1 MTEMTGKRTVLIL
14 GAGIGGIA
22 LATRLRRL
30 VPRVHR
36 IALVDQEAAHV
47 FAPSL
52 LWLMTG
58 DRTANQISRP
68 LSALAERG
76 IEVIRGTV
84 ERIDPGA
91 KAAWIDG
98 RAFSAEHLVVAL
110 GATLAPERIPGLA
123 EAGHNFYSLAGA
135 ETLRDARLAVSRGR
149 IVVLIAALPFK
160 CPAAPNE
167 AAMLLEYDCRRRGV
181 REGVQID
188 LYTPEPGPMPVA
200 GPQVSQAL
208 RQMIEA
214 KGIGYHPEHAA
225 TAVDPARRRIRFANG
240 AETDFALLAYV
251 PPHGAPKVVQEAG
264 LCGESGWVPV
274 DRETMQTRVPG
285 VYALGDVAGITL
297 TSIGRPLPKAGVLA
311 HNEAEVLAHNLA
323 REITGRG
330 SPRRFA
336 GEGSC
341 FIETGDGRAGFGS
354 GNFYADPAPQ
364 IRLRSPSVLLHWGK
378 IAYEKYWLW
387 RWL

>member
-1 MTEMTGKRTVLIL
+1 VADKTAVLIL
-14 GAGIGGIA
+14 GAGIGGIT

-30 VPRVHR
+30 LPGAHRVV
-36 IALVDQEAAHV
+36 LVDREATHV

-58 DRTANQISRP
+58 GRSAQQISRP
-68 LSALAERG
+68 LQALARRG
-76 IEVIRGTV
+76 IELVRGTV
-84 ERIDPGA
+84 ERIDPHS
-91 KAAWIDG
+91 KTAWIDG
-98 RAFSAEHLVVAL
+98 KEFRAEHLVIAL
-110 GATLAPERIPGLA
+110 GAALQPERVPGLA

-135 ETLRDARLAVSRGR
+135 ETLRDARLALSRGR
-149 IVVLIAALPFK
+149 IVVLVAAVPFK

-181 REGVQID
+181 RGSVQLD
-188 LYTPEPGPMPVA
+188 LYTPEPGPMTVA
-200 GPQVSQAL
+200 GQAVSRAL

-214 KGIGYHPEHAA
+214 RGIGYHPEHAV

-251 PPHGAPKVVQEAG
+251 PPHAAPKVVQDAG

-274 DRETMQTRVPG
+274 DRETLQTRFPG
-285 VYALGDVAGITL
+285 VSALGDVAGIGL
-297 TSIGRPLPKAGVLA
+297 SIGRPLPKAGVLA
-311 HNEAEVLAHNLA
+311 HNQAEVLAHNIA

-330 SPRRFA
+330 AARPFG

-354 GNFYADPAPQ
+354 GNFYAEPAPQ
-364 IRLRSPSVLLHWGK
+364 IRLRAPSSMLHWGK

>member
-1 MTEMTGKRTVLIL
+1 MPDKKAVLIL
-14 GAGIGGIA
+14 GAGIGGIT

-30 VPRVHR
+30 LPRAHG
-36 IALVDQEAAHV
+36 ITLVDQEATHV

-58 DRTANQISRP
+58 DRTVGQITRP
-68 LSALAERG
+68 LGALAERG
-76 IEVIRGTV
+76 IEVIHGTV

-91 KAAWIDG
+91 KAVWIDG
-98 RAFSAEHLVVAL
+98 RAFGAEHLVIAL
-110 GATLAPERIPGLA
+110 GATLAPERVPGLA
-123 EAGHNFYSLAGA
+123 EAGHNLYDLAGA
-135 ETLRDARLAVSRGR
+135 QTLRDARLAVSEGR

-167 AAMLLEYDCRRRGV
+167 AAMLLEYDYRRRGV
-181 REGVQID
+181 RKRVQLD

-200 GPQVSQAL
+200 GQAVSRAL

-214 KGIGYHPEHAA
+214 KGIGYHPEHAV

-251 PPHGAPKVVQEAG
+251 PPHAAPKVVQDAG

-274 DRETMQTRVPG
+274 DRETLQTRFPG
-285 VYALGDVAGITL
+285 VRALGDVAGIGL
-297 TSIGRPLPKAGVLA
+297 SIGRPLPKAGVLA
-311 HNEAEVLAHNLA
+311 HNEAEVLAHNIA

-330 SPRRFA
+330 APRSFG

-354 GNFYADPAPQ
+354 GNFYAEPAPQ
-364 IRLRSPSVLLHWGK
+364 IRLRAPSSMLHWGK